1 MKKKNKN
8 TGLDDTN
15 KKLNISDVINSV
27 GSDNEIFTPQ
37 NYIVVEND
45 ENDNLK
51 LLEIATTL
59 PRALD
64 IRDFY
69 EKQKNGE
76 EYPLIHVHKLL
87 DNDSLILDELK
98 HYL

>member
-1 MKKKNKN
+1 MKKENKN
-8 TGLDDTN
+8 TKHENTDE
-15 KKLNISDVINSV
+15 KLIISDVINSV
-27 GSDNEIFTPQ
+27 RTDNEIFTPQ
-37 NYIVVEND
+37 NYIVVESD
-45 ENDNLK
+45 ESDNLK

-64 IRDFY
+64 IKNFY
-69 EKQKNGE
+69 DKKKNGE

-87 DNDSLILDELK
+87 DTDNLIMDELK

>member
-1 MKKKNKN
+1 MENKSIEFDNTDKKII
-8 TGLDDTN
+8 
-15 KKLNISDVINSV
+15 ISDIINSV
-27 GSDNEIFTPQ
+27 ESDNEIFTPQ

-76 EYPLIHVHKLL
+76 KYPLIHVHKLL
-87 DNDSLILDELK
+87 DNDNLIMDELK